1 VFDLSRSMDA
11 SDVTPSRLIRAGFKL
26 QDLLTTN
33 LEGQV
38 ALVAFAGEPYTV
50 SPLTDDA
57 ATIST
62 MVRALSTDLVPVQGS
77 RVDLALGHAD
87 ALLRQAGAHGGEIV
101 LITDG
106 AQPAQAAVRAAR
118 EVRRRGARVSVLG
131 VGTAAGAPIL
141 IDDGKLLK
149 DRGGAIVIPRLNEPL
164 LRDIAAA
171 GGGLY
176 HTLSDDDRDL
186 SALQTLRRS
195 HVSSGAEREAEG
207 RTTDRWSDVGPW
219 LLLALVPLA
228 LLGFRRGWI
237 YLVVLLPL
245 APPPAH
251 ALDWNDLWLRPDQQG
266 ARAMSR
272 EQYAPAAG
280 LFRDP
285 DWKGAALYRGG
296 QYEQAAEAFARVPSA
311 SAHYNRGNA
320 LARMGNFADAL
331 QAYQQALDLNPELE
345 DARANHEL
353 VNELIKQQ
361 QAQSGAFGKAEQ
373 GGENSDPD
381 MQEQSAGDAQRESTQ
396 GGERRQQ
403 AGESPKLVPDDVQQ
417 ARQGGKDNTRTKQA
431 PGEDE
436 TQTAQDHGKAR
447 TDTETGADA
456 QSAQSNED
464 STSAA
469 QSGDKLDL
477 SESQQALEQWLR
489 RIPDD
494 PGGLLREKFR
504 REHQRRRGKPQITG
518 NTW

>member
-1 VFDLSRSMDA
+1 MA
-11 SDVTPSRLIRAGFKL
+11 
-26 QDLLTTN
+26 
-33 LEGQV
+33 
-38 ALVAFAGEPYTV
+38 
-50 SPLTDDA
+50 
-57 ATIST
+57 
-62 MVRALSTDLVPVQGS
+62 RALSTDLVPVQGS

-131 VGTAAGAPIL
+131 IGTAAGAPIL
-141 IDDGKLLK
+141 IDDGKLLT
-149 DRGGAIVIPRLNEPL
+149 DRSGAIVIPQLNEPL

-186 SALQTLRRS
+186 SALQALQRS
-195 HVSSGAEREAEG
+195 HVSSGVERESEG
-207 RTTDRWSDVGPW
+207 RTTDRWSDAGPW

-251 ALDWNDLWLRPDQQG
+251 ALEWDDLWLRPDQQG

-272 EQYAPAAG
+272 EQYAPAAA

-285 DWKGAALYRGG
+285 NWKGAALYRSG

-320 LARMGNFADAL
+320 LVRMGNLADAL
-331 QAYQQALDLNPELE
+331 QAYQQALALNPELE
-345 DARANHEL
+345 DAQANYAL
-353 VNELIKQQ
+353 VSELIKRQ
-361 QAQSGAFGKAEQ
+361 QARSGASGEAEH
-373 GGENSDPD
+373 GGENSDLNAKG
-381 MQEQSAGDAQRESTQ
+381 QSEDDAHSESAPEGD
-396 GGERRQQ
+396 RRQQ
-403 AGESPKLVPDDVQQ
+403 AGKSLKLAPDDAQQ
-417 ARQGGKDNTRTKQA
+417 ARRGGEDNILKEQA
-431 PGEDE
+431 PGGDE
-436 TQTAQDHGKAR
+436 TQTAQDRGEAR
-447 TDTETGADA
+447 TDTEIGADA
-456 QSAQSNED
+456 QSAESTGD
-464 STSAA
+464 STSAT
-469 QSGDKLDL
+469 QPGEKLDL

-494 PGGLLREKFR
+494 PGRLLREKFR
-504 REHQRRRGKPQITG
+504 REHLRRRGKPQATR